1 MSFISSLCLL
11 DRHRLFTHDNQ
22 QPSHP
27 KVGTQLRLH
36 GEYASTVSPVVCAG
50 FLCVFFFF
58 LTGKCTDCLR
68 FFLCSF
74 FTDNNN
80 DFS

>member
-22 QPSHP
+22 QLPHP

-36 GEYASTVSPVVCAG
+36 GESLPQ
-50 FLCVFFFF
+50 FLQLSVLAFSVVFFFF

-68 FFLCSF
+68 IFLCSF

-80 DFS
+80 DFY

>member
-22 QPSHP
+22 QLSHP

-36 GEYASTVSPVVCAG
+36 GECASTVSPVVCAG
-50 FLCVFFFF
+50 FLCRLCF
-58 LTGKCTDCLR
+58 LTGKYTDCLR

-80 DFS
+80 DFY